1 MVSVT
6 APAPLTALGSPN
18 PAPNGGNAEGSAA
31 FARQLERA
39 AQNRSDTQQTA
50 DAPDHR
56 ADANDKSTRDKTRA
70 ADAHKAPPRRSGERT
85 AAHDD
90 KVAKPDAGDKK
101 SAARSDDGTPGDLS
115 SLLAG
120 LMGQHTQAQDAAD
133 SHAAAATSAR
143 ASRAA
148 QADAAS
154 AAAATTG
161 TAPDAR
167 GDGKTALAAQRD
179 GAGDEARLPALHA
192 EAATFALPQGGATAL
207 HETQTERPTAGAA
220 PAYEAQINAAVG
232 TPEFAPGLSAEVN
245 VMLRDGVQQARLHLN
260 PAEMGPITVQ
270 IQLDAGQAQVNMTA
284 EHAATRQALEQ
295 AMPELAGALREN
307 GLTLTGGGVFEQ
319 AQQPRDDASAARRGG
334 SGGGSADVDT
344 DARIDAAPARRV
356 ASAGGVDL
364 YA

>member
-6 APAPLTALGSPN
+6 APAPLAALGGPN
-18 PAPNGGNAEGSAA
+18 PAPNGGSGEGSAA

-39 AQNRSDTQQTA
+39 AQDRNDAPQTA
-50 DAPDHR
+50 DAPGNR
-56 ADANDKSTRDKTRA
+56 ADANDKSGTRDKTRA
-70 ADAHKAPPRRSGERT
+70 PDANKPPRRSGERT

-101 SAARSDDGTPGDLS
+101 SAAKDADGAPGDLS

-143 ASRAA
+143 VARAA
-148 QADAAS
+148 QADAAT
-154 AAAATTG
+154 ATTG
-161 TAPDAR
+161 SAAEAR
-167 GDGKTALAAQRD
+167 GGGKSAVAAQRD
-179 GAGDEARLPALHA
+179 GAGDAQKLPALHA
-192 EAATFALPQGGATAL
+192 EAATFVLPQGGATAL
-207 HETQTERPTAGAA
+207 HETQTERPSAGAA
-220 PAYEAQINAAVG
+220 PAYEAQIDAAVG

-245 VMLRDGVQQARLHLN
+245 IMLRDGVQQARLHLN

-284 EHAATRQALEQ
+284 EQAATRQALEQ

-319 AQQPRDDASAARRGG
+319 AQQPRDDGSTARSGG
-334 SGGGSADVDT
+334 SGGGTDVDS
-344 DARIDAAPARRV
+344 DSRVDAAPPRRV
-356 ASAGGVDL
+356 ASAGSVDL